1 MMIDEPKH
9 PTYGTLD
16 ELLAD
21 IARDIRAGYEVRI
34 GQQGALHW
42 FENEYGK
49 RRHGSVP
56 NVEVRRGP
64 TTKGE
69 TK

>member
-1 MMIDEPKH
+1 MMTDEPKH

-21 IARDIRAGYEVRI
+21 IAKDIRAGYCIRI

-49 RRHGSVP
+49 RRAEVVP
-56 NVEVRRGP
+56 NACYP
-64 TTKGE
+64 TSVT
-69 TK
+69 